1 MIDANRRRHSLNLRN
16 AKVKLS
22 KMTYIDRINYIRK
35 KVQGFKN
42 RENIYIYLYNKRN
55 YINKRKKES
64 IRV

>member
-22 KMTYIDRINYIRK
+22 KTIYIDRINCIRK